1 MLTPHLSHPVPSRIR
16 AAHTQ
21 ESQVAK
27 WLSSQRVLFSSA
39 ALGECPGLDSMSER
53 GGQWWTELSTRPE
66 EPKVQAKWDNNQETT
81 QLAGCGG
88 TYL

>member
-1 MLTPHLSHPVPSRIR
+1 
-16 AAHTQ
+16 
-21 ESQVAK
+21 
-27 WLSSQRVLFSSA
+27 
-39 ALGECPGLDSMSER
+39 MSER
-53 GGQWWTELSTRPE
+53 AGQWWTELNTRPE